1 MREQWARR
9 IVFFI
14 GVLILLLA
22 IMFAYLQ
29 NPIIE
34 TDITENSEQSTAIE
48 FEPESERIE
57 AGRKVYKQQTCS
69 RCHSIAGEGNPRN
82 PLDNVG
88 ARRSA
93 EELRHY
99 TVGADAVKEKL
110 PEYLS
115 KLKQRYRLIPID
127 ELDALIV
134 YLQSLRAEKTNTPP

>member
-14 GVLILLLA
+14 GMLILLLA

-29 NPIIE
+29 NPIID
-34 TDITENSEQSTAIE
+34 TDITENSEQSTVIE
-48 FEPESERIE
+48 FEPERIE
-57 AGRKVYKQQTCS
+57 AGRQVYRQQTCA

-93 EELRHY
+93 EELQNY

-110 PEYLS
+110 PEYLL
-115 KLKQRYRLIPID
+115 KLKQGYGLIPID
-127 ELDALIV
+127 ELDVLII
-134 YLQSLRAEKTNTPP
+134 YLQSLRAEKTKTPP

>member
-29 NPIIE
+29 NPIIG
-34 TDITENSEQSTAIE
+34 TDVTENSEQATALE
-48 FEPESERIE
+48 FEPERIE

-99 TVGADAVKEKL
+99 TVGADVVKEKL

-127 ELDALIV
+127 ELDALII

>member
-1 MREQWARR
+1 MREQWTRR

-34 TDITENSEQSTAIE
+34 TDV
-48 FEPESERIE
+48 EPERIE
-57 AGRKVYKQQTCS
+57 VGRKVYKQQTCS

>member
-1 MREQWARR
+1 MREQWTRR

-34 TDITENSEQSTAIE
+34 TDVTENSEQSTAIE
-48 FEPESERIE
+48 FEPERIE
-57 AGRKVYKQQTCS
+57 VGRKVYKQQTCS

>member
-14 GVLILLLA
+14 GMLILLLA

-29 NPIIE
+29 NPTIRN
-34 TDITENSEQSTAIE
+34 DVTENSEQVTTIE
-48 FEPESERIE
+48 FEPERIE
-57 AGRKVYKQQTCS
+57 AGREVYRQQTCA

-110 PEYLS
+110 PEYLL
-115 KLKQRYRLIPID
+115 KLKQQYRLIPID
-127 ELDALIV
+127 ELDVLII